1 MFHAIL
7 IWVLLT
13 MSYGNFGLQ
22 AALADHFAEYEEQVP
37 PSMPCNAS
45 AVQIWHSSLIDKAD
59 WSWYMWLKH
68 YHSSWS

>member
-22 AALADHFAEYEEQVP
+22 AALADHFAEHEDLTIHAGPTLAGATLHALQ
-37 PSMPCNAS
+37 CFCS
-45 AVQIWHSSLIDKAD
+45 ANLAFEFD
-59 WSWYMWLKH
+59 W
-68 YHSSWS
+68 